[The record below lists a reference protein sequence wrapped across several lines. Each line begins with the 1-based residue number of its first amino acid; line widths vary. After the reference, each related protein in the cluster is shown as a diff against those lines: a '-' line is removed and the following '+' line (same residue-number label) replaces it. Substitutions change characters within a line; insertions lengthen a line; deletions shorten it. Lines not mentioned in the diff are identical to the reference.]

1 MTTQVDCWSPSGRLV
16 MANAADARNEVLEQ
30 INRGDGHLVIDLGE
44 VSFMDSSGLSVL
56 ISALKAVQLRQGKI
70 ALCGLNANLR
80 ALVELTR
87 LHQVFTI
94 YPDRATAIQQLLA

>member
-1 MTTQVDCWSPSGRLV
+1 MTQVDCWSPTGRLV
-16 MANAADARNEVLEQ
+16 MANAAQARSEVLEL
-30 INRGDGHLVIDLGE
+30 INRGEGQVVIDLGE
-44 VSFMDSSGLSVL
+44 ISFMDSSGLSVL

-70 ALCGLNANLR
+70 ALCSLSANLR

-94 YPDRATAIQQLLA
+94 YPDRATAIQRLSA